1 MKNNKLFTLTILFYF
16 IIVGAF
22 HFLRLALDWKIIIVS
37 SQRDYSLST
46 LISAICFLFSVFMIY
61 WLYNVKKNEKK
72 IEVKNIEED

>member
-1 MKNNKLFTLTILFYF
+1 MKNNKLFTSTVLFYF

-61 WLYNVKKNEKK
+61 WLFNVKKNEKK

>member
-1 MKNNKLFTLTILFYF
+1 MKNNKLFTSTVLFYF

-22 HFLRLALDWKIIIVS
+22 HFLRLALDWKVIIVS

-61 WLYNVKKNEKK
+61 WLFNVKKNEKK